1 MCNDKIRTPASD
13 VSECNINWNAVFFL
27 SSIHCILVSIPW
39 KVLVYPRN
47 KSVRASTIENWSVKP
62 YSSESNEEI
71 TCLVGYWFQKKV
83 IPDKQYDEFVVT
95 KYFREIQKS
104 VSFSQLCYC
113 FASVPHCSRIP
124 TYIWTRRGSRNPP
137 FAVDT
142 IAGTPWASSSK
153 DFFRKGWVR
162 ILAFDCVTAKGTN
175 TEHCSGIHI
184 CIYVIRSLQKAC
196 QCDYVSVSAYIHQ
209 LIYIYKR

>member
-83 IPDKQYDEFVVT
+83 IPDMPTCFLRDEWVKVAVARRFLDTFV
-95 KYFREIQKS
+95 
-104 VSFSQLCYC
+104 
-113 FASVPHCSRIP
+113 
-124 TYIWTRRGSRNPP
+124 
-137 FAVDT
+137 
-142 IAGTPWASSSK
+142 
-153 DFFRKGWVR
+153 RKPDG
-162 ILAFDCVTAKGTN
+162 CV
-175 TEHCSGIHI
+175 
-184 CIYVIRSLQKAC
+184 
-196 QCDYVSVSAYIHQ
+196 
-209 LIYIYKR
+209 